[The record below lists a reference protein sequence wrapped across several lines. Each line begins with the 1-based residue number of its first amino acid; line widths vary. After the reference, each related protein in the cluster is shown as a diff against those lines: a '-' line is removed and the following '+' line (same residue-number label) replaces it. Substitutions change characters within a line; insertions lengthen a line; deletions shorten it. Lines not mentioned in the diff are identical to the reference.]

1 MVILPDTTGGAAG
14 GRDTVLPG
22 PEDHGADGTVVWLAD
37 RGWKCPE
44 VEAHGEAH
52 KSLATEESARLLY
65 VAMTRAR
72 DHLIICGAHAGSG
85 REGYADPS
93 WWSWISTAL
102 TSGTATSLRPLAQVG
117 TDPAPAAMVWGELP
131 PAASG
136 EALASPARPRPTV
149 PDWIDRTPRDPGR
162 ATRRIAPSALGQIGA
177 ARPVIAPTGPEA
189 AARLRR
195 GTLIHRLLQWLPALE
210 PGARREAAQ
219 RYLAVEGRGLPDGM
233 EGEIVASVLA
243 VLDHPDLA
251 ALFGPGSRAEATL
264 AGRGPGLPEGLWVAG
279 TVDRLVVTET
289 EVLIVDYKTSRM
301 APARPEDVDPS
312 FVAQMA
318 AYRTV
323 ARAAWPNHAVR
334 CALVWTDGP
343 SLMMLPD
350 GLMDEALARLRAA
363 A

>member
-1 MVILPDTTGGAAG
+1 M
-14 GRDTVLPG
+14 
-22 PEDHGADGTVVWLAD
+22 
-37 RGWKCPE
+37 
-44 VEAHGEAH
+44 
-52 KSLATEESARLLY
+52 
-65 VAMTRAR
+65 
-72 DHLIICGAHAGSG
+72 
-85 REGYADPS
+85 
-93 WWSWISTAL
+93 
-102 TSGTATSLRPLAQVG
+102 
-117 TDPAPAAMVWGELP
+117 
-131 PAASG
+131 
-136 EALASPARPRPTV
+136 
-149 PDWIDRTPRDPGR
+149 
-162 ATRRIAPSALGQIGA
+162 
-177 ARPVIAPTGPEA
+177 IAPTGPEA

-210 PGARREAAQ
+210 PGARPEAAQ
-219 RYLAVEGRGLPDGM
+219 RYLAVEGRGLPDGV
-233 EGEIVASVLA
+233 GDEIVASVLA

-279 TVDRLVVTET
+279 TVDRLVVTGT
-289 EVLIVDYKTSRM
+289 EVLIVDYKTSRL

-323 ARAAWPNHAVR
+323 ARAAWPHHTVR

-350 GLMDEALARLRAA
+350 ELMDEALARLRAA